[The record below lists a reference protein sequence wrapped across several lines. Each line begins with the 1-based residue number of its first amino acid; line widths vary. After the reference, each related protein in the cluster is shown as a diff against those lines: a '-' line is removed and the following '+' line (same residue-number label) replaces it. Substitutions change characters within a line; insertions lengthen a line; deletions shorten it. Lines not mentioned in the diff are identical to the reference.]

1 MTLKLRYKQKLFLYF
16 AIIFAVFVVGV
27 LAFEYSRNKTEKT
40 KMLTE
45 KLSDYAKIASKYYDK
60 DNVDELNKFAS
71 FLPPN
76 LRLTVVE
83 RNGIVRYDNVVP
95 DVKVMSNHSER
106 PEIEQAFKAG
116 EGTDIRMS
124 ESTKKPFLYYAFAEN
139 NLCVRVALPY
149 DVDTKQLLQ
158 ADHWFLAFVILFFIV
173 ILLIINVVSN
183 RFGKSIA
190 QLRDFAL
197 SAGKDTLH
205 SPDFPKDELGEI
217 GAQLAKTFADKRAT
231 RKKLMLEREKLLQHI
246 HSSEEGICFF
256 SSDKGVSLYN
266 GLFIQYLN
274 IISDEPSSEPQ
285 TVLKDSSFKE
295 VLEFVNSST
304 TNYLET
310 TISRHGRTFS
320 IRVNRFEDFS
330 FEIVLN
336 DITKK
341 EKTRLLKQ
349 EMTGNIAHELRT
361 PVTSIRGYLETIIE
375 QKTLTNE
382 QRDSFINQAYK
393 RTIDLS
399 NLIQDISLL
408 NTIEEAPQKLNVECV
423 ELASVLNTVK
433 MDYIHNLE
441 ANRIEFTHSISSDI
455 KIMGNKNLIYT
466 LFRNLTD
473 NAIRYAGEGVSI
485 NVRCYKE
492 DDEYYYFS
500 FADNGMGIA
509 NEQQL
514 NRLFERFYRIN
525 EGRTRNNGGTGLG
538 LSIVKNAIAFHR
550 GTIIAKNRV
559 GGGLEFLFH
568 LHK

>member
-27 LAFEYSRNKTEKT
+27 LAFEYSRNKSEKT
-40 KMLTE
+40 KVLKE
-45 KLSDYAKIASKYYDK
+45 RLSDYAKIASRYYDAN
-60 DNVDELNKFAS
+60 NVEELDKFVS

-76 LRLTVVE
+76 LRLTVIE
-83 RNGIVRYDNVVP
+83 KNGTVRYDNLVS
-95 DVKVMSNHSER
+95 DVGVMSNHSER

-124 ESTKKPFLYYAFAEN
+124 ESTKKPFLYYALIEN

-173 ILLIINVVSN
+173 ILIIINVVSN
-183 RFGKSIA
+183 RFGTSIA
-190 QLRDFAL
+190 QLHDFAL
-197 SAGKDTLH
+197 SAGKDALH

-256 SSDKGVSLYN
+256 SSSKEVSLYN

-285 TVLKDSSFKE
+285 TVLTDGSFKE
-295 VLEFVNSST
+295 VVELINSSED
-304 TNYLET
+304 NYLET
-310 TISRHGRTFS
+310 TISRQGRTFS
-320 IRVNRFEDFS
+320 IRVNRFEDYS

-341 EKTRLLKQ
+341 EKTRQLKQ

-375 QKTLTNE
+375 QKTLTDE
-382 QRDSFINQAYK
+382 QRNSFINQAYK
-393 RTIDLS
+393 RSIDLS

-408 NTIEEAPQKLNVECV
+408 NTIEEAPQKLNVECI
-423 ELASVLNTVK
+423 ELASILNTVK
-433 MDYIHNLE
+433 MDYIYSLE
-441 ANRIEFTHSISSDI
+441 TNRIEFTHSLSSDI

-473 NAIRYAGEGVSI
+473 NAIRYAGEGVSVT
-485 NVRCYKE
+485 VRCYKE
-492 DDEYYYFS
+492 DSEYYYFS
-500 FADNGMGIA
+500 FADNGVGIE
-509 NEQQL
+509 NEQHL

-525 EGRTRNNGGTGLG
+525 EGRTRNSGGTGLG
-538 LSIVKNAIAFHR
+538 LSIVKNAIAFHKGR
-550 GTIIAKNRV
+550 IIAKNRA
-559 GGGLEFLFH
+559 GGGLEFLFN